1 MRPFN
6 KTTATLVKPHPFST
20 LCPTPIGNSPVCIL
34 GRALNLEPGRELA
47 DFFSFST
54 STRYIFPFFPG
65 SRDASD
71 IIVIKKNIFI
81 NNILLTV
88 RTFYDC
94 MKNNLLIKNSSINS
108 KYLISHTLLVLF
120 FKNLY
125 F

>member
-1 MRPFN
+1 MQSCIQTLNMIFHVELYYN
-6 KTTATLVKPHPFST
+6 KYFTFSVLV
-20 LCPTPIGNSPVCIL
+20 
-34 GRALNLEPGRELA
+34 
-47 DFFSFST
+47 DFFSLSA

-94 MKNNLLIKNSSINS
+94 MKNNLLIKNS
-108 KYLISHTLLVLF
+108 L
-120 FKNLY
+120 
-125 F
+125 